1 MLPLNNLGPDES
13 GVFVN
18 ETQYQANPKESH
30 LVAVKRIFRFLKG
43 TLNLSLWYPK
53 GPGFD
58 LKAYSDSDYAGC
70 KLDRKSTSG
79 RCQILEENPLDKASA
94 DYGILYEKVPIFCD
108 NTSAVTPRQGGN
120 ARRIQEWISS
130 KHMIEPKKVIKA
142 LEEEG
147 WVIAIQEEHNQ
158 FKRNKV
164 WTLVLAPYSK
174 TIIGTKW
181 IFRNKMDENG
191 VARLEASRIFL
202 AYAAY
207 IGFVVYQMDV
217 KCTCL
222 NGKLSEEVYVQQPP
236 GFESSEFPNYVFKL
250 DKVIY
255 GLKQAPKVWYQ
266 ANPKESYLVVVKR
279 IFRYLKGTPNLSLW
293 YPKGPGFDL
302 KAYSDSDY
310 AGYKLDRK
318 STSGGCQILEEKL
331 IKSQLAD
338 YDILYEKV
346 PIFCDNTSA
355 ITISDN
361 LVLHSR
367 TKHIDKEVIAGNIAR
382 KSLSGT
388 TVQSTDQP
396 KASIDK
402 RSKKK
407 KIQSSFE
414 PKTSKMFIT
423 PDVNPKNSR
432 LCKDLQQPTHESQTL
447 RVPKLHSASRDY
459 VTIVKEV
466 MEDPMVIDSK
476 NFSLGNVAFDQAV
489 NLKVEESP
497 FDAKSK
503 IKFIEKVDLNH
514 EMKDNVDITFM
525 GSSSFDQVIEEADSD
540 LESIPD
546 D

>member
-1 MLPLNNLGPDES
+1 MFKLPKMSPELSLADN
-13 GVFVN
+13 
-18 ETQYQANPKESH
+18 H
-30 LVAVKRIFRFLKG
+30 LVQNEPDDFEPAENHNDVSQPKNITCKDNPINEVDPLPIIISPSTDVNFD
-43 TLNLSLWYPK
+43 TLDPQ
-53 GPGFD
+53 
-58 LKAYSDSDYAGC
+58 
-70 KLDRKSTSG
+70 DRWSRNK
-79 RCQILEENPLDKASA
+79 QILLVNILDIPQA
-94 DYGILYEKVPIFCD
+94 G
-108 NTSAVTPRQGGN
+108 
-120 ARRIQEWISS
+120 
-130 KHMIEPKKVIKA
+130 IEPKKVIKA